1 MQVLRRRAAKADLEP
16 RPGRWG
22 AAGLACALAALSGA
36 GGAVARGQA
45 AAGSGPEGRP
55 ALVLF
60 VSVDQLRADYLTRF
74 DTLYTGGLR
83 RLLDAGAV
91 FTEARYRHADTET
104 APGHAVLLSGRHPS
118 RSGII
123 SNQWYDVLLRRD
135 VYCVE
140 DPVQVALGGEG
151 RGASPAN
158 FSGFTVGDVLKRSSP
173 DSRVVAVAGKDR
185 SAVLMGGRRA
195 DGAYWYENAQ
205 GRFVTSSYYARTA
218 PAWLDAFNGRRLADA
233 YFGRDWNRLL
243 PDTAL
248 YERLAG
254 PDVVQGEWDGVD
266 NAFPHA
272 LRGRPGESAYN
283 EYLRRTPFLDELTLE
298 AVLAAVAGH
307 DIGRGPATD
316 LLIVGF
322 SATDSIGHTYGP
334 DSQEAMDQLLR
345 LDRTLGALFDA
356 LEARVGRGRLLV
368 GLSSDH
374 GSTTLTE
381 VARAR
386 GLDARRVPPAI
397 FANAVKQALSVRFPG
412 ASGLVARM
420 DGPNVYFD
428 LAALARQGVPRAA
441 AEEAAGRALVATG
454 LVEHYYTHSQLIG
467 DPPTD
472 DPAFALFRAS
482 FFQSRS
488 AHVIARIR
496 PNLYIA
502 SYPGGTGHGSYY
514 DDNRHVPVIFM
525 GPGVKAGRYAGEA
538 GPEEIAP
545 TLAVLLGLDYPLQ
558 DARRVLTEALLVPQ
572 PAPTAT
578 PE

>member
-1 MQVLRRRAAKADLEP
+1 MAACCIAS
-16 RPGRWG
+16 
-22 AAGLACALAALSGA
+22 A
-36 GGAVARGQA
+36 AVARGQA
-45 AAGSGPEGRP
+45 VAPAPGARP

-60 VSVDQLRADYLTRF
+60 VSVDQMRADYLTRF
-74 DTLYTGGLR
+74 DGLFTGGLR
-83 RLLDAGAV
+83 RLLDTGAV

-104 APGHAVLLSGRHPS
+104 GPGHAVLLSGRHPS
-118 RSGII
+118 HSGIVG
-123 SNQWYDVLLRRD
+123 NQWYDALLGRD

-140 DPVQVALGGEG
+140 DPVQVALGGQG
-151 RGASPAN
+151 RSASPAL
-158 FSGFTVGDVLKRSSP
+158 FSGFTVGDVLKRDSP
-173 DSRVVAVAGKDR
+173 GSKVVAVAGKDR
-185 SAVLMGGRRA
+185 AAVLMGGRRA

-218 PAWLDAFNGRRLADA
+218 PAWLEAFNARRLPDA
-233 YFGRDWNRLL
+233 YFGRSWTRLL

-254 PDVVQGEWDGVD
+254 PDVVPGEWDGVD

-272 LRGRPGESAYN
+272 LRSRPGESAYY

-298 AVLAAVAGH
+298 AALAAVAGH

-345 LDRTLGALFDA
+345 LDRRLGALFDA
-356 LEARVGRGRLLV
+356 LEVRVGRGRLLV
-368 GLSSDH
+368 GLGADH

-381 VARAR
+381 VARGR
-386 GLDARRVPPAI
+386 GVDARRVAPVV
-397 FANAVKQALSVRFPG
+397 FAEAVKQALAARFAG
-412 ASGLVARM
+412 ATGLVARM
-420 DGPNVYFD
+420 DGPSVYFD

-454 LVEHYYTHSQLIG
+454 LVDGYYTHAQLIG
-467 DPPTD
+467 DPPPD

-482 FFQSRS
+482 FFETRS
-488 AHVIARIR
+488 PHVIARIR
-496 PNLYIA
+496 ANVYVA
-502 SYPGGTGHGSYY
+502 SYSGGTGHGTYH
-514 DDNRHVPVIFM
+514 DDNRHVPIAFM
-525 GPGVKAGRYAGEA
+525 GPGVRAGRYATQA

-545 TLAVLLGLDYPLQ
+545 TLAALLGLEYPLQ
-558 DARRVLTEALLVPQ
+558 DARRALWEALLLPQ
-572 PAPTAT
+572 PAAST
-578 PE
+578 PHE